1 MRTQK
6 LCGTCPH
13 PIHGKLKDDPKNIE
27 YKRTRSSIRNLKE
40 TCRVFARRLNEI
52 VTVYRVDSAKWNCNK
67 IITVVMCKVKYILF
81 KRL

>member
-6 LCGTCPH
+6 YGTCPH

-27 YKRTRSSIRNLKE
+27 YKRTRLSIRNLKE

-52 VTVYRVDSAKWNCNK
+52 VTVSTAWIVLSGIV
-67 IITVVMCKVKYILF
+67 IIIVMCKVKYILF